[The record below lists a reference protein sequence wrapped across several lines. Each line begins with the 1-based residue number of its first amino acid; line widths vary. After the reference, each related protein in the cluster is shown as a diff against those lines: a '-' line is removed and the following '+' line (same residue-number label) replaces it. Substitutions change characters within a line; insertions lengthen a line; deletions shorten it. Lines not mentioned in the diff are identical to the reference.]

1 MPCHGQDLKLVT
13 ASSAAGLNSRY
24 VASRLSKK
32 ISMIDSQLHPITMA
46 EEKSTTKKVE
56 EGAEK
61 TGEVVGKGIKAGI
74 GGLKG
79 LGKGVKEGVKKDED
93 K

>member
-1 MPCHGQDLKLVT
+1 MGQPMLRSRAYRLARLEKNIYARVRV
-13 ASSAAGLNSRY
+13 SSDN
-24 VASRLSKK
+24 
-32 ISMIDSQLHPITMA
+32 MA

-56 EGAEK
+56 DGAEK

-74 GGLKG
+74 GGIKG
-79 LGKGVKEGVKKDED
+79 LGKGIKEGVKKDEE